1 MKCPKRTFNPV
12 TMAKSVTECF
22 ECLAGFY
29 CPNEGMNTYIACPN
43 GKYCPDGTDKPELC
57 PSGTYDS
64 VGKLKSSAEC
74 TLCPAGK
81 FCPDRGMT
89 SVPASNNCYAGFY
102 CDRGS
107 PQPDPISKVYG
118 DICPAGSYCPEGAS
132 SPQPCDAGYYNPNP
146 GAKASSDCAQCTPGF
161 YCLGDNSAS
170 PTGPC
175 KGGFYCPLGSSSET

>member
-1 MKCPKRTFNPV
+1 
-12 TMAKSVTECF
+12 MAKSVTECF

-118 DICPAGSYCPEGAS
+118 EICPAGSYCPEGAS